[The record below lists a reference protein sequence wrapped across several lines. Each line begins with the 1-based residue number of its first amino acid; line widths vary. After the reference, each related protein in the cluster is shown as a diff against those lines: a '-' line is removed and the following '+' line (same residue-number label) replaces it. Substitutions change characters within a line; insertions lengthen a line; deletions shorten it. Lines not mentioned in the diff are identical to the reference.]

1 MIKRLQ
7 QKIVIIITLL
17 LAVSVLVVMLA
28 INIVAQSQ
36 SVRQLKDRMSAIA
49 DQNGI
54 AVRGDIDPYQGEDS
68 AYIDNFSVIINNY
81 NEIVQITFN
90 RDIIVNED
98 DIIEYVNSALQTQQ
112 EFGFLG
118 RYAFLVSNKHSGKI
132 IVFLDAT
139 THNQQTRNLII
150 TTSMIG
156 VAAVILFFLLAVGL
170 SFWLVKPVKETFEGQ
185 KRFISNASHEL
196 KTPLA
201 VISANADVL
210 EAEIGE
216 NKWLGYI
223 HSEASRMSE
232 LVNELLFLAR
242 IDDKS
247 GHKMV
252 TAEFSLTDTVL
263 QTALPFESR
272 MFEEGKKFDVDAQ
285 EGVMLDGDQS
295 AIKHVLTILIDNA
308 VKYSAEKGE
317 ISVKLYTK
325 NNKKILEVYNTGVGI
340 KPDKLDK
347 IFERFYRE
355 DEARNSKSGGY
366 GLGLSIAYE
375 VVKMHK
381 GTIKAESDY
390 GHWVRFTAMFN

>member
-1 MIKRLQ
+1 MIKKLQ

-36 SVRQLKDRMSAIA
+36 STRQLRERMSSIA
-49 DQNGI
+49 DRNGI
-54 AVRGDIDPYQGEDS
+54 EIRGNIDPYQGEDS

-90 RDIIVNED
+90 RDIIVNQE

-118 RYAFLVSNKHSGKI
+118 RYAFLVANKHSGKI
-132 IVFLDAT
+132 IVFLHAT
-139 THNQQTRNLII
+139 AHNQQTRNLII
-150 TTSMIG
+150 NTSMIG
-156 VAAVILFFLLAVGL
+156 VGTVILFFLLAVGL
-170 SFWLVKPVKETFEGQ
+170 SFWLVKPVKETFDSQ

-223 HSEASRMSE
+223 HSEANRMSE

-285 EGVMLDGDQS
+285 EGIMLNGDQS

-317 ISVKLYTK
+317 ISVKLYTRS
-325 NNKKILEVYNTGVGI
+325 NKKILEVYNTGIGI
-340 KPDKLDK
+340 KPEKLDK

-390 GHWVRFTAMFN
+390 GHWVRFIVTFN